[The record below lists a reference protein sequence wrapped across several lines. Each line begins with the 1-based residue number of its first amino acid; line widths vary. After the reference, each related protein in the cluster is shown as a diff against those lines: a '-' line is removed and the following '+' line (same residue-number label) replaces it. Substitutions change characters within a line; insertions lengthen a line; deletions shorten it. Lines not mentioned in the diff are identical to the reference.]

1 MVDEGIMTKDEVDE
15 IVKQQFEFYN
25 SELQAVDKYEPE
37 KSYFKKQWEGFTQAS
52 SDITTWDTGVD
63 WELLSYIGRN
73 SVYHPPD
80 FVSLNSFI
88 YRTLLRKLYCFRHF
102 IHTLKKLSSMEESRN
117 SQKELESTGQLR
129 KRSLSDLSC
138 TKGIM

>member
-80 FVSLNSFI
+80 FVSLFKFI
-88 YRTLLRKLYCFRHF
+88 YLPHIPKKVLLF
-102 IHTLKKLSSMEESRN
+102 
-117 SQKELESTGQLR
+117 
-129 KRSLSDLSC
+129 
-138 TKGIM
+138 